1 VNYVATFTANDFLL
15 MVQGAGITFVLT
27 ISSGAI
33 GTFLGFLVG
42 WARTVKNP
50 LLFYALGGYISVI
63 RSVPLIVQFV
73 LFNSFMAIA
82 GHPMDPFLSGI
93 LTLSI
98 YISGYVAEVVKAGID
113 SVPAPTRMA
122 ARGLGMTYLQDFF
135 YIVLPIGTRTV
146 LPSWTGLILGLMKDT
161 ALIAVLGA
169 TPPELLRASQI
180 IINRVQE
187 PLLILLGAGVFY
199 FVMCLAST
207 LVRKFSREKLMWT
220 ALMFTRRTPTATSCA
235 ANSASCS
242 SSSTRS
248 RT

>member
-1 VNYVATFTANDFLL
+1 VNYVATFTTNDFLL
-15 MVQGAGITFVLT
+15 MAQGAGITFVLT

-33 GTFLGFLVG
+33 GTVLGFLVG
-42 WARTVKNP
+42 WARTVKSP
-50 LLFYALGGYISVI
+50 LLFYALGGYIGVI

-82 GHPMDPFLSGI
+82 GRPMDPFLSGI

-98 YISGYVAEVVKAGID
+98 YISGYVAEVVKAGIE
-113 SVPAPTRMA
+113 SVPSPTRMA

-135 YIVLPIGTRTV
+135 YIVLPIGARTV
-146 LPSWTGLILGLMKDT
+146 LPSWTGLMLGLMKDT

-187 PLLILLGAGVFY
+187 PLLILLGAGAFY
-199 FVMCLAST
+199 FVMCWAIARISGHYEG
-207 LVRKFSREKLMWT
+207 RWKRQQE
-220 ALMFTRRTPTATSCA
+220 ALQ
-235 ANSASCS
+235 
-242 SSSTRS
+242 
-248 RT
+248 

>member
-1 VNYVATFTANDFLL
+1 MNYVATFTANDFLL

-146 LPSWTGLILGLMKDT
+146 
-161 ALIAVLGA
+161 
-169 TPPELLRASQI
+169 Q
-180 IINRVQE
+180 
-187 PLLILLGAGVFY
+187 
-199 FVMCLAST
+199 
-207 LVRKFSREKLMWT
+207 FSREKLLWT